1 MIFSVLVSTII
12 FPVVGKLCDTFQP
25 RNILPFSF
33 MLRCL
38 STILFWMLDTPDSYY
53 AYGVCVLMV
62 IASIVNNISTDT
74 IYYKN
79 LQKETRGILN
89 GAYSFAGQFGI
100 LIYSL
105 IAGYIFDIIGPKSPF
120 ILLGIMDLSFV
131 LIYIAFC
138 ITESRNQNKKVHSN
152 SSIKV

>member
-38 STILFWMLDTPDSYY
+38 STILFWMLETPDSYN

-89 GAYSFAGQFGI
+89 GAYSFAG
-100 LIYSL
+100 
-105 IAGYIFDIIGPKSPF
+105 
-120 ILLGIMDLSFV
+120 
-131 LIYIAFC
+131 
-138 ITESRNQNKKVHSN
+138 
-152 SSIKV
+152 